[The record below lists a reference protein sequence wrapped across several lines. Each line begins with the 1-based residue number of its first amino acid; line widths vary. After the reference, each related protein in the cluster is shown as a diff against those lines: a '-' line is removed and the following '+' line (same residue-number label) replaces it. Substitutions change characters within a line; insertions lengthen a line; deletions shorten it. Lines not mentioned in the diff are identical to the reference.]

1 MHSVKNEIMGKQIND
16 VVDYLNY
23 IEILNQEYSAT
34 PLLSNPIN
42 SQFLFRGMENS
53 SYSLLPSV
61 FRKVKIKQSGG
72 KIENY
77 KYLALNEET
86 DILKNFIQEAS
97 AYIYN
102 LNSISQKFVRW
113 IELAQHYG
121 VPTRL
126 LDWSNNPLVALYFAC
141 ESNSQEEAIV
151 WILHRGNYV
160 KYISKEAN
168 YVNNKKKIEELI
180 EELLSESDAE
190 KQETIMPKLPF
201 IYTPYYFDNRMS
213 AQGSW
218 FMVWG
223 TKKDALENMVE
234 DTYYMNLPDKERN
247 THVYGQEQEE
257 NFLFRFLISK
267 SNKQS
272 IMRQLD
278 HIGINAKTLFPGLD
292 GIGKY
297 IERKYRFD

>member
-257 NFLFRFLISK
+257 KFFIPIPYFKIK
-267 SNKQS
+267 
-272 IMRQLD
+272 
-278 HIGINAKTLFPGLD
+278 
-292 GIGKY
+292 
-297 IERKYRFD
+297 

>member
-234 DTYYMNLPDKERN
+234 DTYHMNLPDKERN

-257 NFLFRFLISK
+257 KFLFRFLISK